1 MHIKIKEVSNV
12 GFLDIIGK
20 MVNAASSISPIGSSS
35 LRSAAQNSNLNCPG
49 VYKVFYSGQLMKVGK
64 AEDGLRKR
72 FSDYYR
78 GKAGGTAYLKYIDES
93 NRDDVSVQ
101 WRKCERSQC
110 RKLEVQMYDE
120 AKAAG
125 EELPWSD
132 RR

>member
-1 MHIKIKEVSNV
+1 M
-12 GFLDIIGK
+12 GFFNTVGK
-20 MVNAASSISPIGSSS
+20 MIKTASSISPMGSSS
-35 LRSAAQNSNLNCPG
+35 LRSAAQNSDLNCPG
-49 VYKVFYSGQLMKVGK
+49 VYRVFYSGQLMKVGK

-93 NRDDVSVQ
+93 NRDRVSVQ
-101 WRKCERSQC
+101 WRKCERNQC
-110 RKLEVQMYDE
+110 RELEMRMYDE

-125 EELPWSD
+125 EKLPWSN

>member
-1 MHIKIKEVSNV
+1 MSFFDTV
-12 GFLDIIGK
+12 GNMLK
-20 MVNAASSISPIGSSS
+20 TASSISPVGSSS
-35 LRSAAQNSNLNCPG
+35 LRSAAENSNLNCSG

-93 NRDDVSVQ
+93 NRDRVSVQ
-101 WRKCERSQC
+101 WRKCERNQC
-110 RKLEVQMYDE
+110 RELETRMYDKV
-120 AKAAG
+120 KAAG
-125 EELPWSD
+125 EKLPWSD

>member
-1 MHIKIKEVSNV
+1 M
-12 GFLDIIGK
+12 GFFDTVGK
-20 MVNAASSISPIGSSS
+20 MIKTASSISPAGSSS
-35 LRSAAQNSNLNCPG
+35 LRSAAENYDLNCPG
-49 VYKVFYSGQLMKVGK
+49 VYKVLYSGQLMKVGK

-93 NRDDVSVQ
+93 NRDWVSVQ
-101 WRKCERSQC
+101 WRKCERNQC
-110 RKLEVQMYDE
+110 RDLETRMYDA

-125 EELPWSD
+125 EKLPWSN